1 VFKYL
6 NTASKAGENSEILQ
20 ENFPSKWFRSCDL
33 VNSVVFRI
41 FIVVK
46 IASMEGITSMNQII
60 IGRLTQIIH
69 ENLDKE
75 DFGVNELAAAA
86 GMSRSSVHRRLKY
99 YTKRSASQ
107 FIREVRLRKAMEM
120 LQQEVATASEISY
133 RVGFN
138 SPTYFN
144 TCFHHYFG
152 YPPGEVKKRNF
163 AARETSASNGE
174 DVPEISGG
182 KQVNIAKKAVHWI
195 KFSRGKFFMLSA
207 VASVL
212 FLSLVYVNLTFIS
225 RLNPKNGN
233 RLGPRDKSIV
243 VLPFKNLSDN
253 IDNQYF
259 AEGVMEDI
267 LNHLFL
273 IKELKVISRTTGEH
287 YRTGTRAAPKIGREL
302 GVNFILEGSVQ
313 QREGMVRITVQL
325 IDARNDRHIWSQ
337 KYDRKLDD
345 IFFIQS
351 SIAKQIADE
360 LQAVIT
366 SNEIQQIEKIP
377 TKNIEAYNLYLKGRF
392 FSNCTT
398 RPDLKK
404 GMDFYEM
411 AIAADPKYALAYAGL
426 ADTYFI
432 GVWWGWY
439 FAPDGFR
446 YARQFAAKAL
456 ELDNH
461 LSSAHATM
469 GAVMCWSEWNWEEA
483 EKEFLRAIRLDSN
496 NYNARQYYSEYLDL
510 KGKRSEARSQ
520 INLALGKDPFS
531 PALNLLSSL
540 YYSQEGKFDESLA
553 DCRKLEELNVDSML
567 INWRYFGI
575 YCSMGEELKAFDI
588 LQKIWKM
595 NALTVKDGRPDTT
608 IYQTEN
614 LNGLIGR
621 MIQLELRKGDPELM
635 KLAKLYLLSG
645 RERDA
650 MNWLNKAWERR
661 LPFFPKMINDPVFD
675 TLRNEP
681 RFMEILKQLGL
692 SARVH

>member
-1 VFKYL
+1 MFKYL
-6 NTASKAGENSEILQ
+6 YSESKAGENSEILQ
-20 ENFPSKWFRSCDL
+20 ENFPFKWFLSCYL
-33 VNSVVFRI
+33 VNSAVFCI
-41 FIVVK
+41 FIVVNM
-46 IASMEGITSMNQII
+46 ASMEGLTSMNQVL

-86 GMSRSSVHRRLKY
+86 GMSRSSIHRRLKY

-107 FIREVRLRKAMEM
+107 FMREVRLRKAMEM
-120 LQQEVATASEISY
+120 LRQEVATASEISY

-163 AARETSASNGE
+163 AEQQTRTSNGE
-174 DVPEISGG
+174 DGPETSGQ
-182 KQVNIAKKAVHWI
+182 KQVIIAKKGVHWI
-195 KFSRGKFFMLSA
+195 RFSRRKFFILSS

-212 FLSLVYVNLTFIS
+212 FLSLIYVNLTFIS
-225 RLNPKNGN
+225 RLNPKNAN
-233 RLGPRDKSIV
+233 RLGSRDKSIV

-287 YRTGTRAAPKIGREL
+287 YRTGSRAAPKIAREL

-313 QREGMVRITVQL
+313 QSEGMVRITVQL
-325 IDARNDRHIWSQ
+325 IDARNDRQIWSQ

-360 LQAVIT
+360 LQAVLT
-366 SNEIQQIEKIP
+366 SNEIRQIEKIP
-377 TKNIEAYNLYLKGRF
+377 TKNIEAYNLYLKGRS
-392 FSNCTT
+392 FSNCMTG
-398 RPDLKK
+398 PDLKK

-411 AIAADPKYALAYAGL
+411 AIAADPTYALAYAGL

-432 GVWWGWY
+432 GVWWGWHS
-439 FAPDGFR
+439 PTDGFR
-446 YARQFAAKAL
+446 YARHFAAKAL

-469 GAVMCWSEWNWEEA
+469 GAVLCWSEWDWDKA
-483 EKEFLRAIRLDSN
+483 EKELLMAIRLDSN
-496 NYNARQYYSEYLDL
+496 NYNARQYYSEYLEL
-510 KGKRSEARSQ
+510 KGKHSEARSQ
-520 INLALGKDPFS
+520 INLALGTDPFS
-531 PALNLLSSL
+531 PALNLLSSI
-540 YYSQEGKFDESLA
+540 YYSQEGKFDESLS
-553 DCRKLEELNVDSML
+553 DCRKLGELNVDSML

-575 YCSMGEELKAFDI
+575 YCNMGDEFKAFET
-588 LQKIWKM
+588 LRRIWKM
-595 NALTVKDGRPDTT
+595 STSTVKNGIPDTT
-608 IYQTEN
+608 ILQSEN

-621 MIQLELRKGDPELM
+621 MIQLELRKDEPELM
-635 KLAKLYLLSG
+635 NLAKLYALSG
-645 RERDA
+645 KKRDA
-650 MNWLNKAWERR
+650 LRWLNKAWEER

-675 TLRNEP
+675 TLRNET
-681 RFMEILKQLGL
+681 RFREIVKQMGL
-692 SARVH
+692 SAHLH